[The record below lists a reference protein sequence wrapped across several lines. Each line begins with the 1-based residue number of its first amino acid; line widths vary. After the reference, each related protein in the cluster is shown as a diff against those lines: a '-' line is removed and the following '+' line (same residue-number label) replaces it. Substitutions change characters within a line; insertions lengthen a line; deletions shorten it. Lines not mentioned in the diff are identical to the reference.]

1 MNFQRM
7 ETREKELLYDL
18 LKEFPEYIDE
28 IEKNGINNL
37 NSESVEKIIDILLT
51 AFTNYGL
58 EEDDEP
64 NKYGLEIEDLIDIVN
79 DAD

>member
-1 MNFQRM
+1 M
-7 ETREKELLYDL
+7 EMRQKELLYDL

-28 IEKNGINNL
+28 IEKNGVNSL

-51 AFTNYGL
+51 AFTNHGL

-79 DAD
+79 DAE